1 MKDLLISDNTKVE
14 SKRRITLSRDIFLM
28 DMEQTEI
35 SLALTSLY
43 HMGFYPRCMLNS
55 RGGKSSEDKL
65 TKIRGLSRDQ
75 LATDKGISALLSNL
89 RNEIPLVLIMGNQCR
104 AAPV

>member
-1 MKDLLISDNTKVE
+1 M
-14 SKRRITLSRDIFLM
+14 
-28 DMEQTEI
+28 
-35 SLALTSLY
+35 A
-43 HMGFYPRCMLNS
+43 NS

-89 RNEIPLVLIMGNQCR
+89 RNETPLVLIMGSQCR

>member
-1 MKDLLISDNTKVE
+1 VRDLHISDNTKVE
-14 SKRRITLSRDIFLM
+14 SKRRIILSRDIFLM
-28 DMEQTEI
+28 DMEQIEI

-43 HMGFYPRCMLNS
+43 RMGFYPRCMVNR

-89 RNEIPLVLIMGNQCR
+89 RNETPLVLIMGSQCR